1 MNTEVFSSPNS
12 PLRLTDSQDAP
23 AELVEQNDIQTR
35 PASFPPAPLESEPS
49 GTASTCTE
57 IAHALAQSASSETIS
72 AHGCDVHSRMNSP
85 VAAPR
90 HAARCP
96 DRGERPGGVQFPGAP
111 DDLQDDPA
119 TPPLAR
125 ATDRGAEVEPLPPG
139 DLPVQSLG
147 RPVDWAPLLDVLAA
161 PELRQLAAS
170 LGKEDW
176 FGEEPSDSTKK
187 TLVPALAR
195 ALEGSP
201 GDVTLELVIRWAC
214 PGGAAPETRAHLQEL
229 LASQAPAERHMT
241 TPPQT
246 PPGSDPSGASS
257 VSAGLLWSSPTPPG
271 DARVASSAFAEPSA
285 CTSSQARGYS
295 GISRYRGPPAVPVPA
310 AVPVAPAAPAAPTAA
325 PTAVPTAAPAA
336 PAGPSRAAPP
346 PVAWSLA
353 PLPAVGS
360 TPPPASG
367 APAEPKV
374 PAPSVRAAA
383 LAPQPPFAWVT
394 YAVPICELPRGLAK
408 SPVARGAPSPVEL
421 VIGQVLGLVSGLLK
435 ALGRHLPRV
444 EDPDVFD
451 TVAALAMEL
460 RRLPVDDLP
469 IDLARTLRSLLL
481 AFGPASGAVSNE
493 PAVGPSVGGSAPV
506 TGGPAPGGPAPVPA
520 GPVIF
525 TAAESV
531 VNPARA
537 VGVPVPPG
545 PVHAVTSR
553 PAAQEAPR
561 RAAEKQMTVFLRR
574 RGETLWQE
582 ALAQLPEAPSET
594 RYGQQG
600 LEGRFCFVD
609 LSYEAGKRL
618 LANPPP
624 GLHAD
629 RARPRRVEAETR
641 GEAQAQPLSEV
652 RRPETGR
659 GHAGASTKNVV
670 AAPVDDDPVVIAT
683 GPVVLD
689 DEDDGGMAPVAPA
702 GEPAQRRKPQR
713 AGKQP
718 AGTAPGVTAPV
729 KRQGGER
736 RRRLQNEAPQG
747 LIQLLPDGR
756 FAWVEPAEAIV
767 GEAIVGEAGEAGE
780 DPSSKS
786 LSSPPQARAMRLL
799 RVDEW
804 PARVPAVLGALAAD
818 AARAACAAC
827 AACTAWPLSAFA
839 GLAGLWAFVSA
850 ACVVFRA
857 VRFPDGPVDA
867 FCCSACLAGRTPGGA
882 PCGAPGTRSLPASG
896 RFAGWPI
903 ARLAGAIS
911 TAAGAMER

>member
-1 MNTEVFSSPNS
+1 
-12 PLRLTDSQDAP
+12 
-23 AELVEQNDIQTR
+23 
-35 PASFPPAPLESEPS
+35 
-49 GTASTCTE
+49 
-57 IAHALAQSASSETIS
+57 
-72 AHGCDVHSRMNSP
+72 MNSP

-125 ATDRGAEVEPLPPG
+125 ATDRGAEVEPLVG
-139 DLPVQSLG
+139 SCG
-147 RPVDWAPLLDVLAA
+147 RRAASASRGSRRVTSRARAA
-161 PELRQLAAS
+161 PTCCL

-229 LASQAPAERHMT
+229 LASQALAERHMT
-241 TPPQT
+241 TPP
-246 PPGSDPSGASS
+246 PDPRLAATRVGRAPCSEILLFL
-257 VSAGLLWSSPTPPG
+257 GLLSPLPRSRPHVHPRNPPLNLRSLPG
-271 DARVASSAFAEPSA
+271 FGRVWCLPPPNCRASP
-285 CTSSQARGYS
+285 Q
-295 GISRYRGPPAVPVPA
+295 PAVPVPA

-336 PAGPSRAAPP
+336 PAGPSRAALPLWP
-346 PVAWSLA
+346 GALLLCRPLVLHLCLLQGPGGAQGPCPVGPGCGPGS
-353 PLPAVGS
+353 PA
-360 TPPPASG
+360 
-367 APAEPKV
+367 
-374 PAPSVRAAA
+374 
-383 LAPQPPFAWVT
+383 PFAWVT

-481 AFGPASGAVSNE
+481 AFGPASGAVSEHSNE

-545 PVHAVTSR
+545 PAQAVTSR

-718 AGTAPGVTAPV
+718 AGTAPGVTAHV
-729 KRQGGER
+729 KRQGGERR

-756 FAWVEPAEAIV
+756 FAWVEPVTLDQEKERAFQ
-767 GEAIVGEAGEAGE
+767 GRGHLPLKPTAGPGDAT
-780 DPSSKS
+780 PS
-786 LSSPPQARAMRLL
+786 
-799 RVDEW
+799 
-804 PARVPAVLGALAAD
+804 
-818 AARAACAAC
+818 
-827 AACTAWPLSAFA
+827 
-839 GLAGLWAFVSA
+839 
-850 ACVVFRA
+850 
-857 VRFPDGPVDA
+857 
-867 FCCSACLAGRTPGGA
+867 
-882 PCGAPGTRSLPASG
+882 CGV
-896 RFAGWPI
+896 
-903 ARLAGAIS
+903 
-911 TAAGAMER
+911 

>member
-1 MNTEVFSSPNS
+1 MFVSEPSQRKPVWSFAWSNCLGTDYPSS
-12 PLRLTDSQDAP
+12 DAP

-201 GDVTLELVIRWAC
+201 GDVTLEL
-214 PGGAAPETRAHLQEL
+214 EL

-241 TPPQT
+241 TPPPDPAWQR
-246 PPGSDPSGASS
+246 PEWGELRLRWPPLVLSHPRRRQGCQQRLCGALRLHLLPGSGLQWHLPLPRPRLLRHSCSEILLFL
-257 VSAGLLWSSPTPPG
+257 GLLSPLPRSRPHVHPRNPPLNLLRSLPG
-271 DARVASSAFAEPSA
+271 FGR
-285 CTSSQARGYS
+285 
-295 GISRYRGPPAVPVPA
+295 PAVPVPA

-325 PTAVPTAAPAA
+325 PTAVPTAACGACWPLSSC
-336 PAGPSRAAPP
+336 PSPCGLEPCSSAGRWFYTSACFRGPGGAQGPC
-346 PVAWSLA
+346 PV
-353 PLPAVGS
+353 
-360 TPPPASG
+360 
-367 APAEPKV
+367 
-374 PAPSVRAAA
+374 
-383 LAPQPPFAWVT
+383 
-394 YAVPICELPRGLAK
+394 VPICELPRGLAK

-561 RAAEKQMTVFLRR
+561 RAAEKQIWSGTVDSHFFFR
-574 RGETLWQE
+574 EH
-582 ALAQLPEAPSET
+582 
-594 RYGQQG
+594 
-600 LEGRFCFVD
+600 F
-609 LSYEAGKRL
+609 
-618 LANPPP
+618 
-624 GLHAD
+624 
-629 RARPRRVEAETR
+629 
-641 GEAQAQPLSEV
+641 
-652 RRPETGR
+652 
-659 GHAGASTKNVV
+659 
-670 AAPVDDDPVVIAT
+670 
-683 GPVVLD
+683 
-689 DEDDGGMAPVAPA
+689 
-702 GEPAQRRKPQR
+702 
-713 AGKQP
+713 
-718 AGTAPGVTAPV
+718 
-729 KRQGGER
+729 
-736 RRRLQNEAPQG
+736 
-747 LIQLLPDGR
+747 
-756 FAWVEPAEAIV
+756 
-767 GEAIVGEAGEAGE
+767 
-780 DPSSKS
+780 
-786 LSSPPQARAMRLL
+786 LSSPEPANPFSYSTSSILL
-799 RVDEW
+799 
-804 PARVPAVLGALAAD
+804 
-818 AARAACAAC
+818 
-827 AACTAWPLSAFA
+827 S
-839 GLAGLWAFVSA
+839 
-850 ACVVFRA
+850 
-857 VRFPDGPVDA
+857 
-867 FCCSACLAGRTPGGA
+867 
-882 PCGAPGTRSLPASG
+882 
-896 RFAGWPI
+896 
-903 ARLAGAIS
+903 
-911 TAAGAMER
+911 

>member
-125 ATDRGAEVEPLPPG
+125 ATDRGAEVEPLVG
-139 DLPVQSLG
+139 SCGRRAASASRGSRRVTSPVQSLG

-229 LASQAPAERHMT
+229 LASQAMAERHMT
-241 TPPQT
+241 TPP
-246 PPGSDPSGASS
+246 PDPRLAATRVGRAPSPLASS
-257 VSAGLLWSSPTPPG
+257 GPLPPPPATPGLPAAPLRSPPPAPPPKLG
-271 DARVASSAFAEPSA
+271 ATVASPATAAPFASPQLFRDSAVPGAAEPPPPQPAA
-285 CTSSQARGYS
+285 CSPSQPALKPAALPPRFRQGVVPAPLQTVV
-295 GISRYRGPPAVPVPA
+295 RPPQPAVPVPA

-481 AFGPASGAVSNE
+481 AFGPASGAVSEHSNE

-531 VNPARA
+531 VNPAR
-537 VGVPVPPG
+537 
-545 PVHAVTSR
+545 HH
-553 PAAQEAPR
+553 
-561 RAAEKQMTVFLRR
+561 
-574 RGETLWQE
+574 
-582 ALAQLPEAPSET
+582 SE
-594 RYGQQG
+594 
-600 LEGRFCFVD
+600 LFCMA
-609 LSYEAGKRL
+609 SKT
-618 LANPPP
+618 ANK
-624 GLHAD
+624 LKI
-629 RARPRRVEAETR
+629 
-641 GEAQAQPLSEV
+641 
-652 RRPETGR
+652 
-659 GHAGASTKNVV
+659 HAGIN
-670 AAPVDDDPVVIAT
+670 
-683 GPVVLD
+683 
-689 DEDDGGMAPVAPA
+689 
-702 GEPAQRRKPQR
+702 
-713 AGKQP
+713 
-718 AGTAPGVTAPV
+718 
-729 KRQGGER
+729 
-736 RRRLQNEAPQG
+736 
-747 LIQLLPDGR
+747 
-756 FAWVEPAEAIV
+756 
-767 GEAIVGEAGEAGE
+767 
-780 DPSSKS
+780 
-786 LSSPPQARAMRLL
+786 
-799 RVDEW
+799 
-804 PARVPAVLGALAAD
+804 
-818 AARAACAAC
+818 
-827 AACTAWPLSAFA
+827 
-839 GLAGLWAFVSA
+839 
-850 ACVVFRA
+850 
-857 VRFPDGPVDA
+857 
-867 FCCSACLAGRTPGGA
+867 
-882 PCGAPGTRSLPASG
+882 
-896 RFAGWPI
+896 
-903 ARLAGAIS
+903 
-911 TAAGAMER
+911 

>member
-125 ATDRGAEVEPLPPG
+125 ATDRGAEVEPLVG
-139 DLPVQSLG
+139 SCGRRAASASRGSRRVTSPVQSLG

-241 TPPQT
+241 TPP
-246 PPGSDPSGASS
+246 PDPRLAATRVGRAPSPLASS
-257 VSAGLLWSSPTPPG
+257 GPLPP
-271 DARVASSAFAEPSA
+271 
-285 CTSSQARGYS
+285 
-295 GISRYRGPPAVPVPA
+295 PPATPGL
-310 AVPVAPAAPAAPTAA
+310 PAAPLRSP
-325 PTAVPTAAPAA
+325 PP
-336 PAGPSRAAPP
+336 APP
-346 PVAWSLA
+346 PRLGATVAS
-353 PLPAVGS
+353 PLPRPRLLRHSCSEILLFLGLLSPSPQPAACSPSQPALKPAALLPGFGRVWCL
-360 TPPPASG
+360 PPPNCRAFPAACCARSG
-367 APAEPKV
+367 CCACSARCARCADRCADRGADRCACGACWPLSSCPPLWPGALLLCRPLVLHLRLLQGPRRSPRSLPVGPGCGPGSPA
-374 PAPSVRAAA
+374 
-383 LAPQPPFAWVT
+383 PFAWVT

-736 RRRLQNEAPQG
+736 RRRRLQNEAPQG

-756 FAWVEPAEAIV
+756 FAWVEPVTLDQEK
-767 GEAIVGEAGEAGE
+767 G
-780 DPSSKS
+780 
-786 LSSPPQARAMRLL
+786 RAFQGRGH
-799 RVDEW
+799 RG
-804 PARVPAVLGALAAD
+804 RGH
-818 AARAACAAC
+818 RGRGRGGRGR
-827 AACTAWPLSAFA
+827 PLF
-839 GLAGLWAFVSA
+839 
-850 ACVVFRA
+850 
-857 VRFPDGPVDA
+857 
-867 FCCSACLAGRTPGGA
+867 
-882 PCGAPGTRSLPASG
+882 
-896 RFAGWPI
+896 
-903 ARLAGAIS
+903 
-911 TAAGAMER
+911 

>member
-125 ATDRGAEVEPLPPG
+125 ATDRGAEVEPLVG
-139 DLPVQSLG
+139 SCGRRAASASRGSRRVTSPVQSLG

-241 TPPQT
+241 TPP
-246 PPGSDPSGASS
+246 PDPRLAATRVGRAPSPLASS
-257 VSAGLLWSSPTPPG
+257 GPLPPPPATPGLPAAPLRSPPPAPPPRLG
-271 DARVASSAFAEPSA
+271 ATVASPATAAPFASPQLFRDSAVPGAAEPPPPQPAA
-285 CTSSQARGYS
+285 CSPSQPALKPAALPPRFRQGVVPAPLQTVVRS
-295 GISRYRGPPAVPVPA
+295 PQPAVPVPA

-713 AGKQP
+713 AGSSQP
-718 AGTAPGVTAPV
+718 G
-729 KRQGGER
+729 R
-736 RRRLQNEAPQG
+736 PQ
-747 LIQLLPDGR
+747 
-756 FAWVEPAEAIV
+756 V
-767 GEAIVGEAGEAGE
+767 
-780 DPSSKS
+780 
-786 LSSPPQARAMRLL
+786 
-799 RVDEW
+799 
-804 PARVPAVLGALAAD
+804 
-818 AARAACAAC
+818 
-827 AACTAWPLSAFA
+827 
-839 GLAGLWAFVSA
+839 
-850 ACVVFRA
+850 
-857 VRFPDGPVDA
+857 
-867 FCCSACLAGRTPGGA
+867 
-882 PCGAPGTRSLPASG
+882 
-896 RFAGWPI
+896 
-903 ARLAGAIS
+903 
-911 TAAGAMER
+911 